1 MNQGPSTVMSD
12 APASPSSSGYLRA
25 LFALLKKWAPCTPAA
40 TDRELSSASREH
52 AGEIAPS
59 GERRVIM
66 RPEEEAADGQVAAVQ
81 AALRNGWRLVDIDLR
96 TEEGERRLAFVLRHR
111 NRPAPPPGG

>member
-1 MNQGPSTVMSD
+1 MTD
-12 APASPSSSGYLRA
+12 EAAPPSSRGYLRS
-25 LFALLKKWAPCTPAA
+25 LVALLKKWAPYTPAA
-40 TDRELSSASREH
+40 TDEGLSSTRREH
-52 AGEIAPS
+52 SGELIPS

-111 NRPAPPPGG
+111 NRPAPPSGG